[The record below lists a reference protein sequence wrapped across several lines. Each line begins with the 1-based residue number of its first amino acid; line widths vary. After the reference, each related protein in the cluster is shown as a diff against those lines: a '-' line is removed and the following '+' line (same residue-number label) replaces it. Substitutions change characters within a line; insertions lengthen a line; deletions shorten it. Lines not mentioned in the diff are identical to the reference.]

1 MLYVS
6 TWSATS
12 NQNIFDIEAVVI
24 TNSNIVFSGI
34 SKEKL
39 FGGVING
46 YIEGKSKII
55 NFQPVFI
62 MNWRYFLK
70 AYSLPMALGQP
81 NLDSIMI
88 VILLPSIQDRPM

>member
-46 YIEGKSKII
+46 YIEGKIKII
-55 NFQPVFI
+55 KI
-62 MNWRYFLK
+62 LSSRK
-70 AYSLPMALGQP
+70 IKKSIGEKTRLPMALGQP